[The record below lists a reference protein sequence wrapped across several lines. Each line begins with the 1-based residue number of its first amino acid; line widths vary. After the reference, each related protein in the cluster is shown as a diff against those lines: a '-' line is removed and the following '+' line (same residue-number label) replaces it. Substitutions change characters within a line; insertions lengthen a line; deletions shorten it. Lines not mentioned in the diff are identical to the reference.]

1 MALAGGLGAD
11 IDIDK
16 AVIGEADFRP
26 FRRVAAGRFQIVGQA
41 DATLLALRRGSG
53 PAGRET
59 GEIGMLQRCVQHMG
73 KFTAVIGLA
82 HRCAVRHRRGWHH
95 VAPAEFDP
103 VDLHLARCRVDQALD
118 QVIRLRSAG
127 AAIGVH
133 RRGVGEHADDVGV
146 DCLEAVDAGQHAG
159 AGVGRDIRREGG
171 QIGAHVRYIAG
182 AQRQELSLG
191 VHGDLADRHIVAT
204 LGVAQERLASLRCPL
219 HRASQLSRGVAGQHV
234 LGIQEQLHPEAA
246 ADIGGDDAE
255 LLRIGLEDRRGD
267 QPLHQPAALGVGVQR
282 PAIAIVIGQ
291 CRTCLHGR
299 HDDAVVDHA
308 QLGHVRGP
316 GELCFG
322 CRLVADLPVEHG
334 VLRHI
339 RPHLGHAG
347 IGGGGKVGGGWQDVV
362 IDVDRLG
369 GVARLLDAGG
379 DDKGHGIAD
388 MAHGAVG
395 QYRMRRHGAIG
406 SIAIGHRH
414 RAGQAADAV
423 RVQIGA
429 GVDRLHAGHRLGR
442 GRIDPAD
449 GCRCMRTAQHHA
461 EQHAGQHDVIG
472 VAPRPFQQ
480 TRILDAAD
488 GLGKTELAHDTLR

>member
-1 MALAGGLGAD
+1 M
-11 IDIDK
+11 
-16 AVIGEADFRP
+16 
-26 FRRVAAGRFQIVGQA
+26 
-41 DATLLALRRGSG
+41 
-53 PAGRET
+53 
-59 GEIGMLQRCVQHMG
+59 
-73 KFTAVIGLA
+73 
-82 HRCAVRHRRGWHH
+82 
-95 VAPAEFDP
+95 
-103 VDLHLARCRVDQALD
+103 
-118 QVIRLRSAG
+118 
-127 AAIGVH
+127 
-133 RRGVGEHADDVGV
+133 
-146 DCLEAVDAGQHAG
+146 
-159 AGVGRDIRREGG
+159 
-171 QIGAHVRYIAG
+171 
-182 AQRQELSLG
+182 
-191 VHGDLADRHIVAT
+191 
-204 LGVAQERLASLRCPL
+204 
-219 HRASQLSRGVAGQHV
+219 

-423 RVQIGA
+423 RVQVGA

-449 GCRCMRTAQHHA
+449 GCGGMRTAQHDA